1 MKLTI
6 VRGLPGSGKSTVAR
20 QLAADDI
27 RNLESCHVFEADM
40 LHIVGGKYIYKPELA
55 RYAHQFCESNAA
67 FYLNK
72 GDNVIVAN
80 TFIRADNIFPYYRLA
95 NLLGAEFEIIYCDA
109 NYKNIHDV
117 PDEVLERMRRDL
129 EVFTMDEFVCYYN
142 DEMDRRD
149 NLVDEIDVLKTK
161 PRQGFW
167 QRFFAGTLGS
177 QTMVS
182 GEGSVNIQS
191 GGDINIKE

>member
-20 QLAADDI
+20 QLAGDSI
-27 RNLESCHVFEADM
+27 RNRVECNILEADM
-40 LHIVGGKYIYKPELA
+40 LHIINGEYIYKPELA

-67 FYLNK
+67 FFLNK
-72 GDNVIVAN
+72 GGDVVVAN

-95 NLLGAEFEIIYCDA
+95 KLMGADFDIIYCDGQYE
-109 NYKNIHDV
+109 NVHNV
-117 PDEVLERMRRDL
+117 PDEVLKRMKFDL
-129 EVFTMDEFVCYYN
+129 ETFTLEEFVCYYN
-142 DEMDRRD
+142 DEAARRD
-149 NLVDEIDVLKTK
+149 NLVDEIDLLKTK

-177 QTMVS
+177 QTQVS
-182 GEGSVNIQS
+182 GDNSVSIQT
-191 GGDINIKE
+191 GGDLKIK